1 MRKLMIT
8 CVIALVAMTTFA
20 QDADNKWA
28 VSGSLGMFEYN
39 GEFGNEIFT
48 FKDVNL
54 AGGLAVSRYLCKDF
68 DVAFDMS
75 FGAIDFNNQGRSFS
89 SSLRN
94 YRIIGKFK
102 LNNGRLI
109 KEDALLKPYI
119 NLGFG
124 LTHVFDVTVNSKNTF
139 TVDQKSL
146 ENATHFN
153 MPIGVGV
160 SHDINEKF
168 AAFVSTTYNYVGT
181 DLLDGYKPNA
191 NGDKDEFFHHAIGI
205 TYKIGGKKD
214 SDKDGVIDEL
224 DRCPDV
230 VGLVNLYGC
239 PDYDGDGVSDLDDL
253 CPTSPGLADMG
264 GCPDQDNDG
273 ISDKD
278 DACPQMAGTKE
289 TNGCPDTDGDGV
301 ADHEDACVDVAG
313 NKSAAGCPDIDV
325 DGVADTEDSCP
336 TVFGVAEKA
345 GCPMEPI
352 KNFKTVTNINFG
364 TGNSSLTASA
374 KKDLRDIATILNSN
388 PGLKLM
394 IEGHTDN
401 DGEEILNR
409 DLSAERSVAV
419 KAYLIEN
426 GVSTSVLNA
435 SKYGESAPLVPNNTE
450 VGKAKNRRVVV
461 KVID

>member
-139 TVDQKSL
+139 TVDQK
-146 ENATHFN
+146 
-153 MPIGVGV
+153 
-160 SHDINEKF
+160 
-168 AAFVSTTYNYVGT
+168 
-181 DLLDGYKPNA
+181 
-191 NGDKDEFFHHAIGI
+191 
-205 TYKIGGKKD
+205 
-214 SDKDGVIDEL
+214 
-224 DRCPDV
+224 C
-230 VGLVNLYGC
+230 
-239 PDYDGDGVSDLDDL
+239 
-253 CPTSPGLADMG
+253 
-264 GCPDQDNDG
+264 Q
-273 ISDKD
+273 
-278 DACPQMAGTKE
+278 
-289 TNGCPDTDGDGV
+289 
-301 ADHEDACVDVAG
+301 
-313 NKSAAGCPDIDV
+313 
-325 DGVADTEDSCP
+325 
-336 TVFGVAEKA
+336 
-345 GCPMEPI
+345 
-352 KNFKTVTNINFG
+352 
-364 TGNSSLTASA
+364 
-374 KKDLRDIATILNSN
+374 
-388 PGLKLM
+388 
-394 IEGHTDN
+394 
-401 DGEEILNR
+401 
-409 DLSAERSVAV
+409 
-419 KAYLIEN
+419 
-426 GVSTSVLNA
+426 
-435 SKYGESAPLVPNNTE
+435 
-450 VGKAKNRRVVV
+450 
-461 KVID
+461 